1 MFRAIP
7 VGSKIIHK
15 KELKEEQMKHEK
27 KLQEIKKSKSEYFRI
42 NRPVTISK
50 NNRFWRDR
58 DNEIKLKNKLL
69 AEKIDEI
76 ENPETHFVLNVVSDH
91 QTARKTFYVN
101 GKAPMKR
108 TSSSDM
114 RNTSISQGFELKRK
128 QKVLKETIENVNMLN
143 RIKKAPAHYRLADMR
158 NHTLSHKQFLQMHC
172 EYPLIL
178 EKPLPKPASAILN
191 ESALPNTK
199 QNSQESIMLL
209 DKSKNPTDVRPSTQ
223 QKSPSKQPAESK
235 GKEKHTEQQSAI
247 HIVKTEQ
254 NHKKKQDMNP
264 AAPVSR
270 TGSNERMQPKKEP
283 KFTDNLLLMG
293 RHFLKKDLIIIYENV
308 ISYKKKLYHC
318 TATKEK
324 E

>member
-50 NNRFWRDR
+50 NNRYWRDR

-76 ENPETHFVLNVVSDH
+76 ENPETHFILNVLFGY

-101 GKAPMKR
+101 GKAPRKR
-108 TSSSDM
+108 TGSSDIK
-114 RNTSISQGFELKRK
+114 NSSITQGFELKRK
-128 QKVLKETIENVNMLN
+128 QKMLKETIENVNMLN
-143 RIKKAPAHYRLADMR
+143 RIKKVPAHYRVSDMR

-178 EKPLPKPASAILN
+178 EKPLQKPASAILN
-191 ESALPNTK
+191 ESVQPGGK
-199 QNSQESIMLL
+199 QASQESILL
-209 DKSKNPTDVRPSTQ
+209 QDKSKTGTDNRPSALH
-223 QKSPSKQPAESK
+223 KSPTKQTAETK
-235 GKEKHTEQQSAI
+235 AKEKPSEQQSASLAG
-247 HIVKTEQ
+247 KPDPSE
-254 NHKKKQDMNP
+254 KKKP
-264 AAPVSR
+264 STSTAPPMSR
-270 TGSNERMQPKKEP
+270 TERVQPKREP
-283 KFTDNLLLMG
+283 KNTDSLLLMG
-293 RHFLKKDLIIIYENV
+293 RHFLKKDVIIIYENV

-318 TATKEK
+318 SATKEK